1 MQKPTKMIIKE
12 DPSTKWSYVFE
23 GGKHA
28 IFKYTNG
35 ERQGKLLR
43 IRREDLVSNQPS
55 SSNSDYI
62 LDFILYL
69 REVVVPRLVPYTEVP
84 DTIELQPP
92 QVKELYQE
100 AISSGKIPLLRRKTW
115 EEEED
120 GKGVNHRVLASA
132 SLDYRQ
138 IPGCHTTQSKQC
150 WSIEIKPKA
159 GYMTFSPCV
168 DPKHRIK
175 YKKTKFAIQQ
185 ALISKSIIQKGWM
198 RAGVKVETCPYNP
211 LQFFSGDQS
220 QIAAALTS
228 LFAVP
233 QNYIKVW
240 NHEGTI
246 VHSNK
251 VLDQVS
257 LLDQKILQ
265 QSLAFILQSENVCS
279 KLLQMQLLDV
289 IDADGA
295 VLVYNRLVELC
306 NGDHE
311 HAEHLVDHVEGD
323 LANDTNSTTDEGPKA
338 CDSPLSSSPFRKPT
352 DSPALDRLL
361 EQVRTF
367 SNPTSLTDDELDQSY
382 NDSVAIIRTLSKSAC
397 VFLLQ
402 NWLLSL
408 AMCDVGILIVLAPTV
423 DDKNEEA
430 TINADDFKIELKNLQ
445 LQGESAP
452 GMIEVNGHPWVY
464 SVKVVDCGNKS
475 AISLRKLEMK
485 EKDIAKL

>member
-1 MQKPTKMIIKE
+1 MPKPTNVIIKE
-12 DPSTKWSYVFE
+12 EPSTTWSYVFE

-69 REVVVPRLVPYTEVP
+69 REVVVPRLTPYTEVP
-84 DTIELQPP
+84 DIIELQPP
-92 QVKELYQE
+92 QVKALYQE
-100 AISSGKIPLLRRKTW
+100 AMSSGKIPLLRRKTW

-120 GKGVNHRVLASA
+120 GKGVNHGVMASA

-138 IPGCHTTQSKQC
+138 MPGYHTTQSKQC

-168 DPKHRIK
+168 DPQHRIK
-175 YKKTKFAIQQ
+175 YERTKFAIQQ
-185 ALISKSIIQKGWM
+185 ALIAKSIIQKGWM
-198 RAGVKVETCPYNP
+198 RTGVEVETCQYNP

-220 QIAAALTS
+220 QIEAALTS

-251 VLDQVS
+251 VMDQVS
-257 LLDQKILQ
+257 LPDQTFLQ

-279 KLLQMQLLDV
+279 KLLKMQLLDV

-311 HAEHLVDHVEGD
+311 QAEHLVDEVEGN
-323 LANDTNSTTDEGPKA
+323 LANDTSSTTDEGSKS
-338 CDSPLSSSPFRKPT
+338 CDSLLSSSPFRKPT
-352 DSPALDRLL
+352 DCPALDRLL

-367 SNPTSLTDDELDQSY
+367 SNPCSLKDDELDRIY
-382 NDSVAIIRTLSKSAC
+382 NASAAIVRTLSKSAC

-423 DDKNEEA
+423 DDKNEKS
-430 TINADDFKIELKNLQ
+430 TINTDSTNMELENLQ

-475 AISLRKLEMK
+475 AISLRKRQKK